1 MNRSGAT
8 TLEMLAGIGL
18 DILIGDPRWMPHPVR
33 GFGWLAMRL
42 ETLCRATGLPQRV
55 AGVLFW
61 VSAVSLAGAMV
72 AASVAWLPRPWISI
86 YWIFALLAIRDL
98 EFEAAL
104 VVHALR
110 AHDLETARRMV
121 SRIVGRDTV
130 SLDESEVVRA
140 TIETVAENLSDAV
153 VAPLFYLALAG
164 PVGMGVYKAI
174 NTLDSMAGHRNTRYR
189 EFGWASARAD
199 DLANLI
205 PARLTAVLIWFC
217 ALILRYDARRSV
229 AVTLRDARRQPSPNS
244 GYPEAAVA
252 GALGIRLG
260 GVNYYDGVA
269 SRKEFLGDPVIPL
282 TADLFP
288 KLRAILY
295 GCSALMALGT
305 AGVMRWR

>member
-1 MNRSGAT
+1 VRPT
-8 TLEMLAGIGL
+8 VVELLAGVGL
-18 DILIGDPRWMPHPVR
+18 DVLIGDPRWLPHPVR
-33 GFGWLAMRL
+33 GFGWLATRL
-42 ETLCRATGLPQRV
+42 ETLCRSTGLPLRV
-55 AGVLFW
+55 AGIVFW
-61 VSAVSLAGAMV
+61 LIAVTSAGAVV

-104 VVHALR
+104 VVRALR
-110 AHDLETARRMV
+110 AQNLDEARHML
-121 SRIVGRDTV
+121 SRIVGRDTA

-164 PVGMGVYKAI
+164 PVGMGVYKAV
-174 NTLDSMAGHRNTRYR
+174 NTLDSMVGHRNLRYR
-189 EFGWASARAD
+189 EFGWAPARAD

-229 AVTLRDARRQPSPNS
+229 AVTLRDARRQLSPNS

-260 GVNYYDGVA
+260 GLNYYGGVP
-269 SRKEFLGDPVIPL
+269 SRKEFLGDPVFPL
-282 TADLFP
+282 SADLFP
-288 KLRAILY
+288 KVRAILY

-305 AGVMRWR
+305 AGVMRWS

>member
-1 MNRSGAT
+1 VRAT
-8 TLEMLAGIGL
+8 AIEMLAGVGL
-18 DILIGDPRWMPHPVR
+18 DILIGDPRGLPHPVR
-33 GFGWLAMRL
+33 GFGWIAMRL
-42 ETLCRATGLPQRV
+42 EKLWRSTGLPPRI

-61 VSAVSLAGAMV
+61 LTAVSLVGGVV
-72 AASVAWLPRPWISI
+72 AVTVAWLPRPWISI

-104 VVHALR
+104 VVRALR
-110 AHDLETARRMV
+110 ERDLDGAR
-121 SRIVGRDTV
+121 SLLGHIVGRDTAT
-130 SLDESEVVRA
+130 LDESEVVRA

-153 VAPLFYLALAG
+153 VAPLFYLALFG

-174 NTLDSMAGHRNTRYR
+174 NTLDSMVGYRNIRYR

-205 PARLTAVLIWFC
+205 PARLTAVLVWCC
-217 ALILRYDARRSV
+217 ALILRYDAGRSF

-260 GVNYYDGVA
+260 GLNYYGGVP
-269 SRKEFLGDPVIPL
+269 SRKEFLGDPVVPL
-282 TADLFP
+282 SADLFP
-288 KLRAILY
+288 KLKAILY
-295 GCSALMALGT
+295 GCSALMALGA
-305 AGVMRWR
+305 AGVMPWR